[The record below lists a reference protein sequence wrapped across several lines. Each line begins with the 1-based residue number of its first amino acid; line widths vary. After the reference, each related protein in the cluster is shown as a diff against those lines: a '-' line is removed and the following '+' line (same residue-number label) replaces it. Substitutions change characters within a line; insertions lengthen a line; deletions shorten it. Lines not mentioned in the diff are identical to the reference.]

1 MDSWHNLRTKRK
13 NNKRERLRW
22 CQVNKKIEAD
32 EINSMTAHLANLQM
46 ELGVS
51 NQEEIHKQKLVVNDL
66 MGVEELKWKQRA
78 KEHWLKDG
86 DQNTKYFYACVKQR
100 RKANQIFIVVD
111 ADGVLCNSA
120 KIVE

>member
-1 MDSWHNLRTKRK
+1 
-13 NNKRERLRW
+13 
-22 CQVNKKIEAD
+22 
-32 EINSMTAHLANLQM
+32 
-46 ELGVS
+46 
-51 NQEEIHKQKLVVNDL
+51 LVVNDL

-86 DQNTKYFYACVKQR
+86 DQNTKYFHACVKQR

-120 KIVE
+120 EIVE